1 MKEFLKIYLWQILS
15 LITGFASMFIV
26 TPFLATNQNYFGIYS
41 FVISLNLFLSYAD
54 FGFLNAGVK
63 FASEAFATGN
73 RKEETE
79 ILGFV
84 SFILSVFFVLFGLVV
99 LLFYFYPH
107 SILSGLNTSD
117 TVELIKELFLVFI
130 IFLPV
135 LVAHRIIQLIFNI
148 RLHDYKYQRIYS
160 ILNLVK
166 IAFVFLFFKNSE
178 YHIVGYYA
186 FTQILT
192 LIGVFIGVGL
202 AIRDYSYSFI
212 SYFKLIK
219 FNNQVYI
226 KTKNL
231 AFNSLFVTI
240 SWIIYYELDSLII
253 GKFVG
258 LKEVAIFNI
267 CISVMTLA
275 RSLYGIIYNPFVA
288 KFNHY
293 IGKAQLNDL
302 KETFYKLLVFGIP
315 ISIIP
320 TSVILITMKSFIL
333 SWVGVNYI
341 NAIPIVTVM
350 FASYY
355 FAFLSNPMGIA
366 MFSLQ
371 KIKSLYFIS
380 AILPLIY
387 WVGISVTFQFLGLF
401 SFGLFKFIAF
411 LISAMFYL
419 YYSKIYLNID
429 WLFLLKKNIWAILV
443 SVFTICIINLKLEAY
458 LPYQKGKK
466 ELLQYAFIIASYIT
480 IGMIIYYALCKEFR
494 KITKEILLQLFKSK
508 ISV

>member
-1 MKEFLKIYLWQILS
+1 MLS
-15 LITGFASMFIV
+15 LITGFATMFIV
-26 TPFLATNQNYFGIYS
+26 TPYLAANQNYFGIYT

-73 RKEETE
+73 RKEEAE

-84 SFILSVFFVLFGLVV
+84 TFILSVFFVLFGLVV
-99 LLFYFYPH
+99 LVFYFFPH
-107 SILSGLNTSD
+107 SILSGLDTSD
-117 TVELIKELFLVFI
+117 TIKMIKELFLVFI
-130 IFLPV
+130 ICLPI

-148 RLHDYKYQRIYS
+148 RLQDYKYQRIYS

-166 IAFVFLFFKNSE
+166 IAFVFLFFKNGE

-192 LIGVFIGVGL
+192 LVGVFIGVGI
-202 AIRDYSYSFI
+202 AISDYSYDFLSFL
-212 SYFKLIK
+212 KLIK
-219 FNNQVYI
+219 FNKKVYN

-240 SWIIYYELDSLII
+240 SWIIYYELDSLVI

-293 IGKAQLNDL
+293 IGRGQLNAL
-302 KETFYKLLVFGIP
+302 NVTFYKLLVFGIP
-315 ISIIP
+315 LSIIP
-320 TSVILITMKSFIL
+320 TLVILITMNSFIL
-333 SWVGVNYI
+333 SWVGVNYVS
-341 NAIPIVTVM
+341 AIPIITVM
-350 FASYY
+350 FASYF

-387 WVGISVTFQFLGLF
+387 WLGIAISFQFFGLF

-411 LISAMFYL
+411 LISAIFYL
-419 YYSKIYLNID
+419 YFSKIYLNIN
-429 WLFLLKKNIWAILV
+429 WLLLLKKNILAILI
-443 SVFTICIINLKLEAY
+443 SVFTIYIINSEFEGY
-458 LPYQKGKK
+458 LPSQKGMK
-466 ELLQYAFIIASYIT
+466 EMVQYSIIIASYIT
-480 IGMIIYYALCKEFR
+480 IAMSVYYVFSKDFR
-494 KITKEILLQLFKSK
+494 IITKFILRQLFKSK
-508 ISV
+508 IAV

>member
-1 MKEFLKIYLWQILS
+1 
-15 LITGFASMFIV
+15 MFII
-26 TPFLATNQNYFGIYS
+26 TPYLAANQNYFGIYS

-84 SFILSVFFVLFGLVV
+84 SFILAVVFVLFGLVV
-99 LLFYFYPH
+99 LVFYFYPH

-130 IFLPV
+130 ICLPV
-135 LVAHRIIQLIFNI
+135 LVAHRIIQLVFNI

-160 ILNLVK
+160 TLNLVK
-166 IAFVFLFFKNSE
+166 IAFVFLFFKNGE

-192 LIGVFIGVGL
+192 LVGVFIGVRL
-202 AIRDYSYSFI
+202 AINDYSYNFLSF
-212 SYFKLIK
+212 FKLIK
-219 FNNQVYI
+219 FNKQVYN

-258 LKEVAIFNI
+258 LKEVAVFNI

-293 IGKAQLNDL
+293 IGREQMDDFN
-302 KETFYKLLVFGIP
+302 EMFYKVLIFGIP

-333 SWVGVNYI
+333 SWVGINY
-341 NAIPIVTVM
+341 ATSIPIVTVM

-355 FAFLSNPMGIA
+355 FTFLSNPMGLA

-387 WVGISVTFQFLGLF
+387 WVGIAISFQYLGLF
-401 SFGLFKFIAF
+401 SFGLFKFISF
-411 LISAMFYL
+411 FVSAMFYL

-429 WLFLLKKNIWAILV
+429 WFLLLKKNLLAILI
-443 SVFTICIINLKLEAY
+443 SVFTIYIINLKLEVY
-458 LPYQKGKK
+458 LPSQKGKK
-466 ELLQYAFIIASYIT
+466 EMIQYSIIVVSYIIIAMSV
-480 IGMIIYYALCKEFR
+480 YYSFCKEFR
-494 KITKEILLQLFKSK
+494 VITKEILYQLFKSK
-508 ISV
+508 IAAK